1 MAPNTVLPTL
11 AEHLKEPCAHVV
23 QQERVREKLR
33 WFRPP
38 GDCFQK
44 TGAGFVLRERLQKI
58 GAGLVPQDSVSKNAD
73 GPDLPVIFHDPQTQ
87 QRQNSPCSHSPQR
100 GG

>member
-1 MAPNTVLPTL
+1 MAPNSVFPPH

-33 WFRPP
+33 CFRPP
-38 GDCFQK
+38 GDSFQK
-44 TGAGFVLRERLQKI
+44 TGAGFVIRARLQKI
-58 GAGLVPQDSVSKNAD
+58 GDGLVPQDSVSKNAD

-87 QRQNSPCSHSPQR
+87 QRQASFCSHSPQR